1 MDNHDMEGNRETTRL
16 GHIHGDEGFRSYRLL
31 IRCAESRRVGDCIA
45 LVRTGL
51 IAAQASPRRKGQ
63 R

>member
-31 IRCAESRRVGDCIA
+31 IRCAESRRLYSIS
-45 LVRTGL
+45 VRTGL
-51 IAAQASPRRKGQ
+51 IAAQASPRGKGQ